1 MHKFKTFFNKIR
13 LKRSIERLFL
23 DHSYL
28 KTNLIN
34 NKDALCEVL
43 FEKYKLVPLSYV
55 KTYIDNICMYHLENP
70 LAGLYI
76 ESVLG
81 APLRQENLISTLHNS
96 GYSVEN
102 KKCLDIG
109 CSDGALLLAC
119 RRYDP
124 LQLVG
129 IDISE
134 GRIKMGRELC
144 KNTNIELLVLD
155 IVEDSFPKEYG
166 SFDAIFSTDVLEHV
180 ASPAIFF
187 RRISEVLSD
196 RPDSFTYISVYN
208 KFNFMNIQKEPH
220 YGVPGLILLPAHEAG
235 EIWYSLRDFLH
246 SKLDYEIFNWY
257 TYSEYKQMALECNLK
272 MSPFPG
278 SDIATISP
286 DIIENY
292 SNYIG
297 KFKEETLNQINAFP
311 FLLMHKKRVIDSVEQ
326 FCSEYI
332 AEHESKLKDGIVKE
346 DLAYLYR
353 KYYTHVF
360 QMILKHM

>member
-272 MSPFPG
+272 MSPFPV
-278 SDIATISP
+278 SDIVTISP
-286 DIIENY
+286 DIIGNY

-297 KFKEETLNQINAFP
+297 KFREETLDQIDGFP
-311 FLLMHKKRVIDSVEQ
+311 FLRMHKKRVINSVEK
-326 FCSEYI
+326 FCSECM
-332 AEHESKLKDGIVKE
+332 AEHDSVVKAGVVEE
-346 DLAYLYR
+346 DLTYLYR

-360 QMILKHM
+360 QMIVKHM

>member
-1 MHKFKTFFNKIR
+1 
-13 LKRSIERLFL
+13 
-23 DHSYL
+23 
-28 KTNLIN
+28 
-34 NKDALCEVL
+34 
-43 FEKYKLVPLSYV
+43 
-55 KTYIDNICMYHLENP
+55 MYHLENP

-119 RRYDP
+119 QKHNP

-129 IDISE
+129 VDISE

-155 IVEDSFPKEYG
+155 ILEDSFPTEYG
-166 SFDAIFSTDVLEHV
+166 PFDAIFSTDVLEHV
-180 ASPAIFF
+180 ASPTIFF
-187 RRISEVLSD
+187 RRISELLSD
-196 RPDSFTYISVYN
+196 QPDSFTYISVYN

-220 YGVPGLILLPAHEAG
+220 FDVPGLILLPAQEA
-235 EIWYSLRDFLH
+235 EEVWYSLRDSLH

-257 TYSEYKQMALECNLK
+257 TYSEYEQMALQCNLK
-272 MSPFPG
+272 MCHFLDSG
-278 SDIATISP
+278 IDAISP
-286 DIIENY
+286 DIIKNY
-292 SNYIG
+292 SNYID
-297 KFKEETLNQINAFP
+297 KFREKTLNKINEFP
-311 FLLMHKKRVIDSVEQ
+311 FILTHKKKVSDTVEQ
-326 FCSEYI
+326 FCSECI
-332 AEHESKLKDGIVKE
+332 AEHESILKDGIVE
-346 DLAYLYR
+346 ADLVYLYL

-360 QMILKHM
+360 QMIVKHT